1 MEMRFLYWATII
13 DTNVKIN
20 FISENLY
27 EEGSIV
33 EYNGIVVVIDDLA
46 VEPMISCEELK
57 TQMEDMRYYV

>member
-1 MEMRFLYWATII
+1 MEIRFLYWATIM
-13 DTNVKIN
+13 DTNIKVN

-33 EYNGIVVVIDDLA
+33 EYNGIIVVIDDFA